1 MIILYIATGA
11 FLLVS
16 LIKSRAKTLASL
28 KVAYKRFTSILP
40 AFGVMLVAVAC
51 ILSIMP
57 DDFIACSL
65 GRYNIFVSVI
75 IASMLGSITM
85 MPGFITFPL
94 CGILLKEGVTYMV
107 ISAFSTTL
115 MMVGILTY
123 PIEKRYFGVK
133 ITVIRN
139 VLSFFIAITV
149 AIITGIVFG
158 ELL

>member
-1 MIILYIATGA
+1 MIILYIATGT

-16 LIKSRAKTLASL
+16 LIKSRAKTLAAL

-40 AFGVMLVAVAC
+40 AFGIMLVAVAI

-57 DDFIACSL
+57 DDFIACTL
-65 GRYNIFVSVI
+65 NRYNIFLSII
-75 IASMLGSITM
+75 IASALGSITM

-107 ISAFSTTL
+107 IAAFSTTL

-133 ITVIRN
+133 ITLIRN
-139 VLSFFIAITV
+139 ALSFLTAIIV
-149 AIITGIVFG
+149 AIIIGIVFG